1 MHHGIFKAEQAGILS
16 LPVLLPAP
24 AQRHLTRYPIIVAV
38 DGNAGTMPK
47 VVFRLCTRSHLVAPC
62 LASTLEL
69 RVCLCWRRQVHLPL
83 VGTLSLKLRPQ
94 NRQNDKDHDHHKR
107 SHLLCEDIKG
117 RMTPPSMPQV
127 SVPCRYNARHWRE
140 TPWVTG
146 ARDSRARARRLPAAG
161 DANET
166 PRYGRKHAAT
176 RHPER

>member
-24 AQRHLTRYPIIVAV
+24 AQRHLTRYPVIVAV

-69 RVCLCWRRQVHLPL
+69 RVRLCWRRQVHLPL

-117 RMTPPSMPQV
+117 RMAPL
-127 SVPCRYNARHWRE
+127 H
-140 TPWVTG
+140 
-146 ARDSRARARRLPAAG
+146 AAG
-161 DANET
+161 LCT
-166 PRYGRKHAAT
+166 LSI
-176 RHPER
+176 